1 MPILKAGVLYFGLV
15 FGALVVLKSFVFGAL
30 GTFAVSSS
38 GSQEALCGG
47 SCLCSFLSAT
57 CIAQTNSTP
66 AILTNSEGER
76 YDLKFGTAIMKVTSV
91 QTGGMWSMVDFTA
104 SPGVQ
109 TMLHR
114 HPKTDETFFVL
125 EGGLTM
131 YVDGRLS
138 TLHHGDMAYV
148 PKMTP
153 HAFANLS
160 DQPVRFLGTFYA

>member
-1 MPILKAGVLYFGLV
+1 MRRFLSVL
-15 FGALVVLKSFVFGAL
+15 
-30 GTFAVSSS
+30 
-38 GSQEALCGG
+38 
-47 SCLCSFLSAT
+47 FLSAT

-66 AILTNSEGER
+66 VILANSAGER

-91 QTGGMWSMVDFTA
+91 QTGGMWSMVDTA

-138 TLHHGDMAYV
+138 TLHHGIWLTC
-148 PKMTP
+148 PK
-153 HAFANLS
+153 
-160 DQPVRFLGTFYA
+160 